1 MTNIYMFILENQ
13 DLISKMSLPPILYP
27 TIINSKFL
35 IKNISQKM
43 GNLFFYLLWPWCFA
57 LVMVFYYMNRKVSKM
72 KVCIREWATAMTEL
86 NMLDFWKTV
95 DVLGTL
101 D

>member
-1 MTNIYMFILENQ
+1 
-13 DLISKMSLPPILYP
+13 
-27 TIINSKFL
+27 
-35 IKNISQKM
+35 M
-43 GNLFFYLLWPWCFA
+43 GILFFYLLWPWCFA

-72 KVCIREWATAMTEL
+72 KFCIREWAITMTEL
-86 NMLDFWKTV
+86 SMLDFWKTV